1 MNLRTLAIAAA
12 LVLAPLAAQ
21 AQDVTIVGLDGRQR
35 VMTPAQLADLPRAKV
50 TVTRSGKD
58 RVYEGPLLVYLL
70 REVGAPAGARL
81 HAEAMRNYVAV
92 TGADGF
98 LAVYA
103 LAEVDKDFHDGTMIL
118 ADTVDGQKLDD
129 KEGPYRTVV
138 AGDRKASRS
147 VYKAVKVELRK
158 AP

>member
-1 MNLRTLAIAAA
+1 MIRILALAAA
-12 LVLAPLAAQ
+12 LILAPLAAR
-21 AQDVTIVGLDGRQR
+21 AQDVTVVGLDGRTK
-35 VMTPAQLADLPRAKV
+35 VMTPAQLADIPRAKV

-58 RVYEGPLLVYLL
+58 RIYEGPLLIYLL

-81 HAEAMRNYVAV
+81 HDLAMRNYVAV

-103 LAEVDKDFHDGTMIL
+103 LAEVDKDFHDGTVIL
-118 ADTVDGQKLDD
+118 ADTVDGAKLDD

-147 VYKAVKVELRK
+147 VYKTVKIELRK
-158 AP
+158 AE

>member
-1 MNLRTLAIAAA
+1 MIKTLALAAA
-12 LVLAPLAAQ
+12 LVLAPLVAQ
-21 AQDVTIVGLDGRQR
+21 AQDVTVVGLDGRQK
-35 VMTPAQLADLPRAKV
+35 VMTPAQLSDLPRAKV
-50 TVTRSGKD
+50 TVARSGGT

-103 LAEVDKDFHDGTMIL
+103 LAEVDKDFHDGTVIL
-118 ADTVDGQKLDD
+118 ADTVDGQKLDG

-147 VYKAVKVELRK
+147 VYGAVKVELRM